1 MITPAQY
8 WISGGSLGG
17 GLGRS
22 VSVEL
27 GLKVNRSTSEN
38 TFVWRVAAPAAAV
51 PVVDEACA
59 FSFSFPRLVADE
71 KALKKLCGS
80 FDGVLAVDG
89 DGDGRAAREVVG
101 KFTLA
106 GWNVARDL

>member
-27 GLKVNRSTSEN
+27 GLKVNRSTKEN
-38 TFVWRVAAPAAAV
+38 TLVCLGEVEERVEEDV
-51 PVVDEACA
+51 GVGFDVEVDEARVDEEESSWA
-59 FSFSFPRLVADE
+59 MTVRVDEVEEFS
-71 KALKKLCGS
+71 
-80 FDGVLAVDG
+80 
-89 DGDGRAAREVVG
+89 
-101 KFTLA
+101 
-106 GWNVARDL
+106 